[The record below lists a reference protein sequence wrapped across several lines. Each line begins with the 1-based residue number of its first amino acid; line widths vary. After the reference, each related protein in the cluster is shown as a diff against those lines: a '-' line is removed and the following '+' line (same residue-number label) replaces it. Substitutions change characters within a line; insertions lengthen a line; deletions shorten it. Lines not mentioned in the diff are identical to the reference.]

1 MARMPARSAR
11 IVGLA
16 LWAGAAVL
24 GGCAVAAYTG
34 VLPVAAEIRGLL
46 AGVLTAVAAV
56 DLLIGFWFFRSS
68 LSS

>member
-16 LWAGAAVL
+16 LWAGAMVL
-24 GGCAVAAYTG
+24 GAFAAAAYTG
-34 VLPVAAEIRGLL
+34 VLPVADEIRGLL
-46 AGVLTAVAAV
+46 AGVLAAVAIV
-56 DLLIGFWFFRSS
+56 DVLIGFWFFRSS